1 MLIKHKNFSLV
12 WLVFLLFAGQAAA
25 TDINVI
31 GLFPGKAVVV
41 INGNKPRILSTGEIS
56 PEGVKL
62 ISADS
67 DSADFEIDGKR
78 QVLGLGNRISSNFA
92 PADNSSVT
100 LTADSSGHFITE
112 GSING
117 ATVKFIIDTGATMI
131 SLNSSEARRIGLNY
145 LKGQRGV
152 VSTANGPV
160 PVYKVTLDNVKIG
173 DISLNNVDALVQ
185 EGEHLPMALM
195 GMSFLNRVD
204 MKREGSEMTLTKR
217 Y

>member
-1 MLIKHKNFSLV
+1 MFIKHQNFSLV
-12 WLVFLLFAGQAAA
+12 CLLFLLFGGEALA

-41 INGNKPRILSTGEIS
+41 INGGKPRTLSEGQTS
-56 PEGVKL
+56 PEGVRL

-67 DSADFEIDGKR
+67 ESAEFEIDGRR
-78 QVLGLGNRISSNFA
+78 QVLSLGNSISSNFA
-92 PADNSSVT
+92 PAENSSVT

-131 SLNSSEARRIGLNY
+131 SLNSSEAKRIGLNY
-145 LKGQRGV
+145 LKGERGM
-152 VSTANGPV
+152 VSTANGLV
-160 PVYKVTLDNVKIG
+160 QVYKVKLDNVKIG
-173 DISLNNVDALVQ
+173 DISLSNVDAFVQ
-185 EGEHLPMALM
+185 EGDSLPMALM
-195 GMSFLNRVD
+195 GMSFLNRVE
-204 MKREGSEMTLTKR
+204 MKREGSQMTLIKR